1 MISLCLFVM
10 SCWFVFLILKKKKKH
25 THTPQSVLHNYHV
38 TSVQPAKGKTHVLQC
53 LPHYYD
59 LLCLSLLSRR
69 DISMGA
75 YLSSP
80 VTDKI
85 SCDKSCT
92 GFTYGASSM
101 QGWRISQEVQRPFF
115 LPIDQRI
122 SLFLFCSLIVY
133 LIC

>member
-1 MISLCLFVM
+1 M
-10 SCWFVFLILKKKKKH
+10 
-25 THTPQSVLHNYHV
+25 LHNYHV

-59 LLCLSLLSRR
+59 LLYLSLLLCGVYN
-69 DISMGA
+69 MGA

-101 QGWRISQEVQRPFF
+101 QGWRISQEVQRPFS
-115 LPIDQRI
+115 LPILKRI
-122 SLFLFCSLIVY
+122 SLFLFCHLIVR
-133 LIC
+133 